1 MVGWHH
7 QLDGHEFEWTP
18 GIGDGQGGLAC
29 CSSWECK
36 KSDMT
41 EWLNW
46 TQVKKRTD
54 RKGTEKVGW
63 ERGNKV
69 NQETYSL
76 LIKNQGKKGKGI
88 HLVS

>member
-1 MVGWHH
+1 M
-7 QLDGHEFEWTP
+7 
-18 GIGDGQGGLAC
+18 
-29 CSSWECK
+29 
-36 KSDMT
+36 
-41 EWLNW
+41 
-46 TQVKKRTD
+46 KKRTD
-54 RKGTEKVGW
+54 REGTEKVGW